1 MSNVHGIAVV
11 ARGLED
17 VTARE
22 IRALGGGMGKTRKDR
37 GRVTFQGPADA
48 LMRANLLLRTADRIL
63 APAGKPFD
71 ASSALELTRG
81 ARELPWE
88 RWIGDRPV
96 RVAASVRACRLYHT
110 GAIEDA
116 IREALVYRGLNVP
129 TEGDEAATIDVR
141 GTANRWTL
149 AVDSTGGSLHRR
161 GYRKATARAPLRETL
176 AAACLLRMEW
186 SGDVPLLDPMCG
198 SGTFVGE
205 AASLAAWRPPG
216 LDRTFAF
223 EQWPSFDPA
232 AWEAVVGRAV
242 ERIRPL
248 PAAIEGGDVSP
259 TSVKAARG
267 NLERLDVPGVSVHRR
282 RLEDTPPDDGP
293 GVIIAN
299 PPYGKRIS
307 PGRELAAAQGE
318 WRAWAAKLAELR
330 PNQTI
335 YLLSPDQALAEAAGA
350 EGRPL
355 LRFSNGGIPVA
366 LVRLTR

>member
-1 MSNVHGIAVV
+1 MSAVHGIAVV

-17 VTARE
+17 VAARE

-37 GRVTFQGPADA
+37 GRVSFQGPADA
-48 LMRANLLLRTADRIL
+48 LLRANLLLRSVDRVL
-63 APAGKPFD
+63 APAGRPFD
-71 ASSALELTRG
+71 ANSSLELTRA

-116 IREALVYRGLNVP
+116 IREALVYRGIAVP
-129 TEGDEAATIDVR
+129 DEGDDPVTIDVR

-149 AVDSTGGSLHRR
+149 AVDSTGASLHRR

-186 SGDVPLLDPMCG
+186 SGDVPFLDPMCG

-205 AASLAAWRPPG
+205 AASLAARRPPG
-216 LDRTFAF
+216 LDRSFAF
-223 EQWPSFDPA
+223 EHWPSYDAA

-242 ERIRPL
+242 ARIRAL
-248 PAAIEGGDVSP
+248 PAAVAGGDVSP
-259 TSVKAARG
+259 ASVKAARG
-267 NLERLDVPGVSVHRR
+267 NLQRLDIAGVSVTQR

-293 GVIIAN
+293 GVILAN

-318 WRAWAAKLAELR
+318 WRAWANKLRALR

-335 YLLSPDQALAEAAGA
+335 FLLSPDQALAEAAGA

-366 LVRLTR
+366 LVRLSS